1 VGIKKFETVNW
12 GIIGVGDVTE
22 IKSGPAFYKVEH
34 SNLVAVMRRNAKKAA
49 DYADRHNVPRWYS
62 DAKELI
68 NDPGVN
74 AIYVATPPDSH
85 AAYAIEAMRAGK
97 PVYVEKPMAL
107 NYAECREML
116 EVSRLTGMPLWV
128 AYYRRSLPA
137 FLEAKKLIEAGEIGK
152 PLMVNLKLHA
162 QAAERN
168 LTEEEMPWRVIP
180 EIAGAGH
187 FFDLASHQFDYLD
200 FALGK
205 VSEVK
210 GIAMNLAGL
219 YPAEDT
225 VSGTWIHES
234 GVVGTGSWSF
244 IVDQHSVKDEIV
256 ITGEKG
262 SITLS
267 SFSSPD
273 RLTIT
278 TGKRETEINFD
289 NPEHI
294 SQNLVQQLVDEL
306 RGVGTCVST
315 GGSAA
320 RTSRVLDSMVK
331 NYYPDKIL

>member
-1 VGIKKFETVNW
+1 MKKLETVHW

-22 IKSGPAFYKVEH
+22 VKSGPAFYKVQH

-49 DYADRHNVPRWYS
+49 DYADRHNVPKWYS
-62 DAKELI
+62 DATDLI
-68 NDPGVN
+68 NDPDVN

-107 NYAECREML
+107 NYAECADML
-116 EVSRLTGMPLWV
+116 EVSRQTGMPIWV

-137 FLEAKKLIEAGEIGK
+137 FLEAKKLIENGEIGK
-152 PLMVNLKLHA
+152 PLMVNVKLCK

-168 LTEEEMPWRVIP
+168 LTEEELPWRVIP
-180 EIAGAGH
+180 EKAGAGH

-200 FALGK
+200 FLLGEI
-205 VSEVK
+205 SEVK
-210 GIAMNLAGL
+210 GIARNLGGL

-225 VSGTWIHES
+225 VSGTWLHES

-244 IVDQHSVKDEIV
+244 IVDKHSVTDEIV

-262 SITLS
+262 HITLS
-267 SFSSPD
+267 SFAFPETL
-273 RLTIT
+273 RVT
-278 TGKRETEINFD
+278 TDSGESEIRFD

-294 SQNLVQQLVDEL
+294 SLNLVQQLVDEL
-306 RGVGTCVST
+306 RGVGSCVST
-315 GGSAA
+315 GESAA
-320 RTSRVLDSMVK
+320 RTSRVLDTMVK
-331 NYYPDKIL
+331 NYYSDKIL

>member
-68 NDPGVN
+68 NDPDVN

-97 PVYVEKPMAL
+97 AVYVEKPMAL
-107 NYAECREML
+107 NYAECADML

-137 FLEAKKLIEAGEIGK
+137 FLEAKQLIEAGEIGK
-152 PLMVNLKLHA
+152 PLMVNVKLYA

-320 RTSRVLDSMVK
+320 RTSRVLDNMVK